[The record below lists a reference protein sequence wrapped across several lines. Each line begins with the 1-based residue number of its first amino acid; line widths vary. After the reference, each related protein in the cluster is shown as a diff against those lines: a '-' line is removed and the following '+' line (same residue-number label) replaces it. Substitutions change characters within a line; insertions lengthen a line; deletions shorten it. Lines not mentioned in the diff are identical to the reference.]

1 MQLSNGNIYI
11 YIYIYI
17 YIFIVMAISGH
28 IMLESIIPCIDCL
41 WVNETCVN
49 ACITSMHVL

>member
-11 YIYIYI
+11 YIYL
-17 YIFIVMAISGH
+17 IVMAISGH
-28 IMLESIIPCIDCL
+28 IMLESSIPCIDCL